1 MLIKNA
7 PLYFDEYGKLEWL
20 DPDDYYS
27 GHWDY
32 VGYADGS
39 DGTEYD
45 IVRNEYD
52 MEYRYTHA

>member
-7 PLYFDEYGKLEWL
+7 PMNFEGYGKLEWL

-32 VGYADGS
+32 VGYADGA

-45 IVRNEYD
+45 IVRNEYE
-52 MEYRYTHA
+52 MEYRYTHT